1 MFNYTTLQLY
11 GVAGVKTMTKER
23 ILIVDDELFLL
34 YSLRRMLE
42 DLYDVTIA
50 LGGKKAIDIINKQSP
65 PFDLIIC
72 DVSMP
77 EINGVNLYLYVEQHH
92 RGQEKNII
100 FMTGGPLSVYL
111 DDFFVGHKTLCLAKP
126 FESDQLKKIIKDF
139 LESKSGPS

>member
-1 MFNYTTLQLY
+1 MAKKQ
-11 GVAGVKTMTKER
+11 

-50 LGGKKAIDIINKQSP
+50 SGGKKAIDVINKQSI

-77 EINGVNLYLYVEQHH
+77 DLNGVNFYLYIAEHH
-92 RGQEKNII
+92 PGLEKRII

-111 DDFFVGHKTLCLAKP
+111 DDFFVKNKTLCLAKP
-126 FESDQLKKIIKDF
+126 FEYDQLRQIVKDF
-139 LESKSGPS
+139 LESHST